1 MSIFLIRS
9 SSRKKIKLQLGK
21 WVHTAFQTGRMQSC
35 YNLMPKKKLIYNELI
50 WHFIHSKITLGNT
63 YEKVVFNKISGLQPA
78 NANKSEV
85 TYK

>member
-1 MSIFLIRS
+1 MSS
-9 SSRKKIKLQLGK
+9 IKSKYYIEKVVPGITSVNIEQK
-21 WVHTAFQTGRMQSC
+21 PSYWFS
-35 YNLMPKKKLIYNELI
+35 KKKLIYNELI

>member
-1 MSIFLIRS
+1 MSTYCFS
-9 SSRKKIKLQLGK
+9 NRKDAKLLQLG
-21 WVHTAFQTGRMQSC
+21 A
-35 YNLMPKKKLIYNELI
+35 KKKLIYNELI

-63 YEKVVFNKISGLQPA
+63 YEKVVFIKISGLQPA